1 MKKEK
6 NLFISCSGPRVGLS
20 ISPSVTL
27 KRNSTRP
34 PTGGREAKRRERTTK
49 WHRWQEGQI
58 KKKEDR
64 KWQRINK
71 VITKTEKSRSEVRDF
86 RDWRLGFKQE
96 GARQPTAASCQNLVP
111 HIPLA
116 TLLKHSSSCTEG
128 RKKQP
133 TGGSFSGTD
142 GG

>member
-1 MKKEK
+1 MAERLSEGKEQQ
-6 NLFISCSGPRVGLS
+6 SG
-20 ISPSVTL
+20 
-27 KRNSTRP
+27 
-34 PTGGREAKRRERTTK
+34 TGGRKD
-49 WHRWQEGQI
+49 
-58 KKKEDR
+58 KKKKEEDR

-96 GARQPTAASCQNLVP
+96 GAQQPTAASCQNLVP